1 MRFYVAR
8 RPFPLHPSSVHIFF
22 EMQTSRTFALSF
34 FAPTRSERSFRT
46 NFTSCTGTDGEDEE
60 FPLVRRREEDNR

>member
-34 FAPTRSERSFRT
+34 FAPTRSDVS